1 MSITTRRV
9 VGGLVGVW
17 SGGLVLVA
25 TRVQPMMSPDSVTY
39 LAAAQHFREHG
50 QLTDFTGKPMT
61 VFGPLYPLL
70 LSPGG
75 ASLHWAR
82 VIGAIAAMVATWS
95 LFVILTGRVDRLI
108 ALGASFAFGSSLG
121 FIRVAATVWSE
132 APYIACSLLALMIL
146 DSNEPTRKRLL
157 GAGTLAGLGFL
168 TRYAGIGLILTGGAV
183 VCAGRAKRSIRQT
196 AVDSVWFL
204 GAAIAAVAI
213 WVGRNLVQTG
223 EALGPRFEGGAI
235 ESVRV
240 LVRRPFPA
248 LGQLVFGDHL
258 TPDQLTTLGVG
269 VVAVIVVGG
278 AKFIRYRPQRP
289 IDLAMALYGVTSMVI
304 PVVARALTSNDIEY
318 RVMSPTIVPV
328 IYFLALGVQRYRGKI
343 IAAVGVVAIA
353 WSSWQGVAMAHDFPH
368 RLGASSASRAQFSS
382 ALYDAIDQLPSSV
395 LVLTNSPQRVWW
407 QTRREP
413 TLFAFTRPRPGN
425 SHYPL
430 DSEEMLRAVCWRET
444 YLAWFDGLANAGKGP
459 QERRPDL
466 IELIN
471 LVAQKPVS
479 GGVLYRLSVRHEQD
493 CAQFR

>member
-1 MSITTRRV
+1 MSTTTRRG
-9 VGGLVGVW
+9 VGVLVGVW
-17 SGGLVLVA
+17 SGVLVLVA

-39 LAAAQHFREHG
+39 LAASQHFREHG

-75 ASLHWAR
+75 ASLQWAR
-82 VIGAIAAMVATWS
+82 VIGAIAAMIATWS
-95 LFVILTGRVDRLI
+95 LFAILSHRVEPLI
-108 ALGASFAFGSSLG
+108 AIGASFAFGSSLG
-121 FIRVAATVWSE
+121 LIRVAATVWSE
-132 APYIACSLLALMIL
+132 APYIACSLLALKIL
-146 DSNEPTRKRLL
+146 ASDEPTRKRVLS
-157 GAGTLAGLGFL
+157 AGTLAGLGFL

-183 VCAGRAKRSIRQT
+183 ILAGRAQRSRRQT
-196 AVDSVWFL
+196 VVDGAWFL
-204 GAAIAAVAI
+204 GAAIAAASF
-213 WVGRNLVQTG
+213 WVVRNLVRTG
-223 EALGPRFEGGAI
+223 EALGPRFEGGAT
-235 ESVRV
+235 EPVSV
-240 LVRRPFPA
+240 LARRPFPA

-289 IDLAMALYGVTSMVI
+289 IDLAMALYGVTSIVI

-328 IYFLALGVQRYRGKI
+328 IYFLAVGAQRYRGKV
-343 IAAVGVVAIA
+343 IAAVGVTAIA
-353 WSSWQGVAMAHDFPH
+353 WSSWHGVAMAQDFPH

-382 ALYDAIDQLPSSV
+382 ALYDAIDDLASSV

-413 TLFAFTRPRPGN
+413 TLFAFTRPRAGN

-430 DSEEMLRAVCWRET
+430 DGEEMLRVVCLRET

-459 QERRPDL
+459 YERRADL
-466 IELIN
+466 TELIN
-471 LVAQKPVS
+471 LAVHKSVV
-479 GGVLYRLSVRHEQD
+479 GGVLYRLTIRHEQD